1 MRRLIRAAV
10 NARWLVW
17 TTRAAL
23 VLALGVSA
31 ALLVDYSASSPAF
44 CSVGSGCDTV
54 RRSGLGYIPIPSV
67 PVYLPVPLLGL
78 LGFGLA
84 LAATLLPNWRRRRQ
98 WSLGLLAAGAFLGLS
113 LIAVQA
119 FLIGE
124 FCSLCVMVDTAALAA
139 CGAAFLTPKTGWET
153 TTQEESQGPPE
164 HYRLPPAITWTLL
177 AALGTAAPYFWP
189 TLRPAPPVPPKV
201 AAFYQAGKINVVEFA
216 DFECPFCRR
225 LHSELTRI
233 IDDYPGKV
241 NFVRLHMPLQSHEHA
256 RPAARAAVCASQQ
269 GHEQRMADFLFTAES
284 LEQKALLEGAERL
297 RLDMGRFKRC
307 LEDPAT
313 DKTIDAQ
320 ASILRD
326 AGFKGL
332 PTTYV
337 GAEKIVGA
345 QPEEVFRDAFDQA
358 ARGEGSEG
366 IPGWL
371 YWPVALSI
379 AGAALWYGRFRGAK
393 AATTSSG

>member
-1 MRRLIRAAV
+1 V

-54 RRSGLGYIPIPSV
+54 RRSGLGYIPLPGQA
-67 PVYLPVPLLGL
+67 YLPVPLFGL
-78 LGFGLA
+78 FGFGLA
-84 LAATLLPNWRRRRQ
+84 LAATLLPNWQRRRQ
-98 WSLGLLAAGAFLGLS
+98 WSLGLLAAGAFLGLA
-113 LIAVQA
+113 LITVQA

-124 FCSLCVMVDTAALAA
+124 FCSLCVMVDTAALGA
-139 CGAAFLTPKTGWET
+139 CGVAFLIPKSGWET
-153 TTQEESQGPPE
+153 TTKEESQAPPKR
-164 HYRLPPAITWTLL
+164 YRLPPASTWAVL

-189 TLRPAPPVPPKV
+189 KLRPAPPVPPKV
-201 AAFYQAGKINVVEFA
+201 ASFYQAGKINVVEFA

-225 LHSELTRI
+225 LHSELARI
-233 IDDYPGKV
+233 INDYPGKV
-241 NFVRLHMPLQSHEHA
+241 NFVRLHMPLQSHQHA

-269 GHEQRMADFLFTAES
+269 GHEQQMADFLFTTES
-284 LEQKALLEGAERL
+284 LEQKALLDGAQRL
-297 RLDMGRFKRC
+297 SLDLGRFKRC

-313 DKTIDAQ
+313 DRVIDAQ
-320 ASILRD
+320 ASILRE
-326 AGFKGL
+326 AGFQGL

-371 YWPVALSI
+371 YWPGVLII
-379 AGAALWYGRFRGAK
+379 AGAALWFGRFQGAP
-393 AATTSSG
+393 ATSASPS